1 MKADTSAAN
10 TYHKAGSQNVSEMEL
25 ATPNRL
31 MTGHEDPHRYHDPH
45 DGHTYI
51 DMETFIKAKAEF
63 SISDN
68 TSNPGPLGLFGFGLT
83 TFLLNLHNAGVF
95 PMNSTI
101 FAMGICYGGIAQII
115 AGVFEWHKNKMFTS
129 VVFISYGLFWWSLIL
144 ALILAHLGV
153 AAAPDN
159 VGMGFY
165 LFIWG
170 AISFGFL
177 ICSMKRPKV
186 IFLVFLTVVLLF
198 WLLAIAQWTG
208 DPKVL
213 KAAGI
218 DGIICSLL
226 AIYAGLGELLNETF
240 GTTILPMGMPKK
252 VEKRF

>member
-1 MKADTSAAN
+1 MKADISAAN

-31 MTGHEDPHRYHDPH
+31 ITGHEDPHRYHDPH

-51 DMETFIKAKAEF
+51 DLETFMKAKAEF
-63 SISDN
+63 AISDN

-95 PMNSTI
+95 PMSSII
-101 FAMGICYGGIAQII
+101 FAMGICYGGI
-115 AGVFEWHKNKMFTS
+115 GT
-129 VVFISYGLFWWSLIL
+129 
-144 ALILAHLGV
+144 
-153 AAAPDN
+153 
-159 VGMGFY
+159 
-165 LFIWG
+165 
-170 AISFGFL
+170 ISFGFL
-177 ICSMKRPKV
+177 ICSVKKTKI

-198 WLLAIAQWTG
+198 WLLAIAQWTQ

-240 GTTILPMGMPKK
+240 GTTILPMGVPKK